1 MWEKISISIDGC
13 LTNALI
19 STPMKL
25 LLILNMKQSFLLK
38 VFYLFPVERKRIFS
52 FYLLFF
58 IKKLPL
64 KMYFIW
70 NKGRNFR
77 SVRIKESVFIFS
89 SMKLA
94 NIYILIIITGFRE
107 GVEVW
112 TGKNFQEAHLIIK
125 SNMSKYA
132 SYLIKQ
138 LQI

>member
-1 MWEKISISIDGC
+1 
-13 LTNALI
+13 
-19 STPMKL
+19 
-25 LLILNMKQSFLLK
+25 
-38 VFYLFPVERKRIFS
+38 
-52 FYLLFF
+52 
-58 IKKLPL
+58 
-64 KMYFIW
+64 MYFIW

-94 NIYILIIITGFRE
+94 NIYILMIITGFRE

-112 TGKNFQEAHLIIK
+112 TGKNFQEGHLIIK